1 MIKLNKGSIKNCI
14 FYFFVAKGA
23 KTGIF
28 VQLTTDTG
36 QFNTWYLNIHVTF
49 KQSTCINYK
58 AVLCLTCTA

>member
-28 VQLTTDTG
+28 VQLTTDRTV
-36 QFNTWYLNIHVTF
+36 QHMVSEYTCHLY
-49 KQSTCINYK
+49 QSTCINYK

>member
-1 MIKLNKGSIKNCI
+1 MIKLNKGSIKI
-14 FYFFVAKGA
+14 AFFTFLWPKGQI
-23 KTGIF
+23 KVF
-28 VQLTTDTG
+28 LFSKPQTG

>member
-1 MIKLNKGSIKNCI
+1 MIKLNKGFIKNCI

-28 VQLTTDTG
+28 VQLTTDRTV
-36 QFNTWYLNIHVTF
+36 QHMVSEYTYVTF
-49 KQSTCINYK
+49 QQSTCINYK